1 MWKMD
6 SKGGGAQLRQKT
18 SLFISCLDDQR
29 CRHVLSIVLTMVGTE
44 TGFTQQLECGG
55 GVFKRRW
62 VESSQDTVVRE
73 DS

>member
-6 SKGGGAQLRQKT
+6 SKGEGAQLRQKT
-18 SLFISCLDDQR
+18 ALFISCLVDQR

-44 TGFTQQLECGG
+44 RG